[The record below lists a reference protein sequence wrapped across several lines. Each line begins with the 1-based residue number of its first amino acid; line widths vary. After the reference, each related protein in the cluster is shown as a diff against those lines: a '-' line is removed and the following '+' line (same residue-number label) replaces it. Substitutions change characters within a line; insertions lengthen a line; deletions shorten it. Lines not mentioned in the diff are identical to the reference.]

1 MKNTQLD
8 NLVILVA
15 FVVLVFTST
24 TNNQEVRRVSNKL
37 TTGWVNTVL
46 IMLIIGLTLT
56 ENLRLGLLVSVLY
69 LIAVIRFNTDLQE
82 NFSKPGPSPLNCAT
96 YGNSK
101 EKSGTAFY
109 PLHASN

>member
-15 FVVLVFTST
+15 FVVLVFIST

-46 IMLIIGLTLT
+46 IMLIVGLSLT
-56 ENLRLGLLVSVLY
+56 ENLRLGLLVAVLY
-69 LIAVIRFNTDLQE
+69 LIAVIRFNRDLQE

-101 EKSGTAFY
+101 ERTGTAFY

>member
-15 FVVLVFTST
+15 FVVLVFIST

-46 IMLIIGLTLT
+46 IMLIVGLSLT
-56 ENLRLGLLVSVLY
+56 ENLRLGLLVAVLY
-69 LIAVIRFNTDLQE
+69 LIAVIRFNRDLQE

-101 EKSGTAFY
+101 ERAGTAFY